1 MTLLSPRCRHL
12 DLWETTYWQ
21 QLDGEDAL
29 VEWMKGTTLLPYL
42 ARLDATA
49 GERFL
54 AAYRQRLA
62 AAYPPGADG
71 QTLFPFRRIFF
82 VAQR

>member
-1 MTLLSPRCRHL
+1 
-12 DLWETTYWQ
+12 
-21 QLDGEDAL
+21 
-29 VEWMKGTTLLPYL
+29 MKGTTLLPYL
-42 ARLDATA
+42 ARLDADT

-62 AAYPPGADG
+62 EAYPTGAAG